1 MFSQSRTNSPIY
13 ILTKGA
19 KPTLEQG
26 IIQSVSQPRPAQFNN
41 QQPYQYPQPMVVD
54 IVATVGNERR
64 NLNGLPSDKTI
75 FDYPQGNMVV
85 TIDKN
90 LVINEVK
97 ALTQADEF
105 TIQQYEPAKERLT
118 IYKGMIDALCP
129 EEAEKRRTETELNN
143 LKTAYQQQTEINR
156 QMLEQLTALQKQN
169 EALMGRLDGEKTSN
183 KKSKSNETSD
193 N

>member
-13 ILTKGA
+13 ILTKGV

-75 FDYPQGNMVV
+75 FDFQQGNMVV

-105 TIQQYEPAKERLT
+105 TIQQYEPAKERLVV
-118 IYKGMIDALCP
+118 YKGMIDALCP
-129 EEAEKRRTETELNN
+129 EEAEKRRNEEKIQSLEKS
-143 LKTAYQQQTEINR
+143 LQQQNLINQ
-156 QMLEQLTALQKQN
+156 QMLEQLTNLQKQN
-169 EALMGRLDGEKTSN
+169 EALMGKLDAEKTS
-183 KKSKSNETSD
+183 KKQKENA
-193 N
+193 

>member
-13 ILTKGA
+13 ILTKGV

-41 QQPYQYPQPMVVD
+41 QQAYQFPQPMVVD

-75 FDYPQGNMVV
+75 FDFQQGNMVV

-105 TIQQYEPAKERLT
+105 TIQQYEPAKERLVV
-118 IYKGMIDALCP
+118 YKGMIDALCP
-129 EEAEKRRTETELNN
+129 EEAEKRRNEEKIQSLEKS
-143 LKTAYQQQTEINR
+143 LQQQNLINQ
-156 QMLEQLTALQKQN
+156 QMLEQLTNLQKQN
-169 EALMGRLDGEKTSN
+169 EALMGKLDAEKTN
-183 KKSKSNETSD
+183 KKQKTNETSD

>member
-13 ILTKGA
+13 ILTKGV

-54 IVATVGNERR
+54 IVATVGGERR

-75 FDYPQGNMVV
+75 FDYLQGNMVV

-97 ALTQADEF
+97 ALTQADEY

-143 LKTAYQQQTEINR
+143 LKTAYQQQTEIN
-156 QMLEQLTALQKQN
+156 QKMFEQLQKLTEQN
-169 EALMGRLDGEKTSN
+169 AALMGKLDAEKTS
-183 KKSKSNETSD
+183 KKIKENA
-193 N
+193 